1 MADAQN
7 LHTPIP
13 TNDMNVTLQNHPGL
27 GQQPGLASDVATSAN
42 QDATATTVLHAANV
56 SSFQQSVQDNA
67 ANTNSQGVWQS
78 LFGGAAKVVTSG
90 LAWLNKPLQ
99 QIQQDYKFIH
109 SVWVRH
115 GALEGLMAAAGVA
128 GGATLGAF
136 TAGPEGI
143 GLGADVAAEVERGVG
158 SLFGRTYRDS
168 LSDATNP
175 NYQVSFGRD
184 LSNAVAHVPGLGD
197 LKNTNTGVGKVLSGL
212 GDAAF
217 DFNLDPLVAGGNLRT
232 GIVQGKLLKT
242 EEGRLVTTA
251 AGPFRGLMNGI
262 TDFLGKNSLRVFSPD
277 QLDSLYQAGKN
288 NNVVNV
294 IAGNAG
300 AKYVRGLEDIADTL
314 NDAKKTTFAQA
325 DIAQKYPGLQGMVQY
340 LKPAG
345 EGAKVTAED
354 VHKVFMQATYDQEFM
369 KNFSVNGAAMVPN
382 RTVIRA
388 ALSNV
393 ADKMRQ
399 WDSNDE
405 LYLLGNQANFFVPR
419 RANKLTLETN
429 ADTGMQQVVNTGVQQ
444 NIMPVALRPWSG
456 DTWKSAIAG
465 KVRTFSGYL
474 PYNIDT
480 KTLDLSNTQ
489 FDPND
494 PASAISVYRI
504 ARFSMSDQ
512 LAKQMTTQFINGN
525 IADKK
530 DIYTG
535 LLNEMYKAAGLPD
548 DPALAQRIMDKSAEL
563 VHGPIDKVNYG
574 TGFISD
580 NRASV
585 AEFDG
590 KSTPQGRF
598 LDQRGMFTMP
608 NFYAVKSAMR
618 EMGTYGKLYG
628 KVDDFGRRYIDKA
641 FKPLA
646 LLTGGF
652 GIRIAASELIPA
664 IFRFGSLDVAKAKIA
679 GAAAKMNYKLADK
692 EDLAILE
699 NAIHAVSEGTD
710 FKTYMRNLKNAYD
723 VDELPTIM
731 PKASDAYKLYNEEG
745 PQAALASLAEGQ
757 KGIVRKTVSKG
768 LTKLASEQDLD
779 LAARIAIATR
789 GHMATGATFTGYGI
803 PAEQQEWMRQ
813 MVEILGEDS
822 KRRFA
827 TPTGDFSSFT
837 NADPQFALHYF
848 TELSKS
854 ATTVSRRQIV
864 SDALAELKSG
874 ASPDEAWGIA
884 RLKDEARIRKV
895 EYNPENP
902 SVFGKP
908 TTQDP
913 YADERK
919 VMAGYVNEDPTKFA
933 ADRVDIM
940 RNLFTGRTGEEAGTG
955 LATNKVNQKFMEK
968 IAAGKKP
975 TLEEIKKLDPEL
987 LPKSVAGQRYNI
999 FPGPNLT
1006 QRITNHGFE
1015 YMIDPI
1021 INNLSRQPLF
1031 FNHVKNEMRSLQ
1043 YAVDTGRISEEEATR
1058 LAMTRASFAMVP
1070 QIHNTALRTQ
1080 FSVLANNFLPF
1091 YFAQEQAMRR
1101 AGSLILSN
1109 PDAFRR
1115 YQLVQQGMNNPGFV
1129 ETDANGNRIVTVPYI
1144 GELGSMVLNAA
1155 SSMGL
1160 PVVGGLPVNITGNLQ
1175 SLKTVLPELNVPGV
1189 SPFVSIAANSLGSI
1203 DPNMEREI
1211 KKLTGGGG
1219 FSTSLFDQLMPNSL
1233 ARTVYHAVNANE
1245 TETTFYNAMMASMAS
1260 AMYHG
1265 QVPPPD
1271 ASPLEQQAFLDRI
1284 KNNAKSIM
1292 IMKAIVG
1299 AVSPLSP
1306 AVTQEDLGL
1315 RNEFYKILDSK
1326 SPVTGKPMTYPEALD
1341 VFLKE
1346 HGTGAISYTISKT
1359 EGAVQGA
1366 TMPYTDQA
1374 IQWIQNNSA
1383 LLNGK
1388 NAVGAAFLVPQ
1399 TTSGSGDAQAIH
1411 DEIIKMHLRENKTP
1425 QQFLT
1430 SYYVAAGNNYIAAQ
1444 RIAHDNAMTALKAAG
1459 QSQTQERANWN
1470 AYVTAYGKMN
1480 PLWWDDYS
1488 STARTHVAQVAANDM
1503 QQLFAG
1509 KSLQQITK
1517 EYGQQAGLVA
1527 QLYSDWNN
1535 HNNALA
1541 QLRLNG
1547 SNTGGITAEKENWQT
1562 YVKSIA
1568 QQVPQLNTVVNTV
1581 FARLG

>member
-1 MADAQN
+1 MAGTPN
-7 LHTPIP
+7 VNNGTPELHTPIP

-27 GQQPGLASDVATSAN
+27 IQQPGLASDVSSSAN
-42 QDATATTVLHAANV
+42 QDASATSLLHATNV

-78 LFGGAAKVVTSG
+78 LFGGAAKVVTTG
-90 LAWLNKPLQ
+90 LSWLNKPLQ

-143 GLGADVAAEVERGVG
+143 AAGADLAAELERGVSG
-158 SLFGRTYRDS
+158 FFGKTYSDS

-175 NYQVSFGRD
+175 NYKVSFGRD
-184 LSNAVAHVPGLGD
+184 LANAASVVPGLGD
-197 LKNTNTGVGKVLSGL
+197 LKNTNTGVGKVISGL

-217 DFNLDPLVAGGNLRT
+217 DFNLDPLIAAGNLRT
-232 GIVQGKLLKT
+232 GVVQGKLLTT
-242 EEGRLVTTA
+242 EEGRLITTA
-251 AGPFRGLMNGI
+251 KGPFRSIMNGL
-262 TDFLGKNSLRVFSPD
+262 TDFLGRNSLRVFSPD
-277 QLDSLYQAGKN
+277 QLDTLYQAGKSN
-288 NNVVNV
+288 S
-294 IAGNAG
+294 IANMAVGNAG
-300 AKYVRGLEDIADTL
+300 ARYVRSLEDIASTL

-325 DIAQKYPGLQGMVQY
+325 DIAQKYPGLQGIVQY
-340 LKPAG
+340 LKPGTEA
-345 EGAKVTAED
+345 APVTAED
-354 VHKVFMQATYDQEFM
+354 VHKVFLQATYDQEFM

-382 RTVIRA
+382 RTVVRA
-388 ALSNV
+388 ALSSA
-393 ADKMRQ
+393 ADKLRQ
-399 WDSNDE
+399 WDANDA
-405 LYLLGNQANFFVPR
+405 LYLRGNQANFFLPR
-419 RANKLTLETN
+419 RSDKLVVEPDP
-429 ADTGMQQVVNTGVQQ
+429 ATGVPTVVNTGEQQ
-444 NIMPVALRPWSG
+444 TILPVALRPWSG
-456 DTWKSAIAG
+456 DAWKSAIAG

-474 PYNIDT
+474 PYTIDS
-480 KTLDLSNTQ
+480 KTLELSNTK

-494 PASAISVYRI
+494 PASAVSVYRI

-535 LLNEMYKAAGLPD
+535 LLSEMYKAAGLPD

-574 TGFISD
+574 TGFVSD

-590 KSTPQGRF
+590 KSSPQGAF

-608 NFYAVKSAMR
+608 DFRAVKGAMR

-628 KVDDFGRRYIDKA
+628 KIDDFGRRYIDKA

-652 GIRIAASELIPA
+652 GLRIAASELIPG
-664 IFRFGSLDVAKAKIA
+664 IMRFGSMDVAKAKIA
-679 GAAAKMNYKLADK
+679 GAAAKMNYKLAAG
-692 EDLAILE
+692 EDEAILE
-699 NAIHAVSEGTD
+699 NALHALSEGTD
-710 FKTYMRNLKNAYD
+710 PAQYLK
-723 VDELPTIM
+723 
-731 PKASDAYKLYNEEG
+731 DA
-745 PQAALASLAEGQ
+745 AAAAEG
-757 KGIVRKTVSKG
+757 KTVKKTIAKG
-768 LTKLASEQDLD
+768 LGKLASEDDLD
-779 LAARIAIATR
+779 LASRIAIATK
-789 GHMATGATFTGYGI
+789 GHMATGATFTGYGV

-813 MVEILGEDS
+813 MVEILGQDS

-827 TPTGDFSSFT
+827 SPTGEYSFFT
-837 NADPQFALHYF
+837 NSDPQFGLHYY

-854 ATTVSRRQIV
+854 ATTASRKQIV
-864 SDALAELKSG
+864 ADALAELKSG
-874 ASPDEAWGIA
+874 ASPDEAWEIA
-884 RLKDEARIRKV
+884 RLKDEARIRQL
-895 EYNPENP
+895 EYNPDNP

-908 TTQDP
+908 TVKDP

-919 VMAGYVNEDPTKFA
+919 VMAGYVNEDPTAFSA
-933 ADRVDIM
+933 RRVDIM
-940 RNLFTGRTGEEAGTG
+940 RNLFTGRTTEDATTG
-955 LATNKVNQKFMEK
+955 LASNKVNQAFMEK
-968 IAAGKKP
+968 VVKGVKP
-975 TLEEIKKLDPEL
+975 QLDEIKNLDPEL
-987 LPKSVAGQRYNI
+987 LPKSVAGQRYDI
-999 FPGPNLT
+999 MPGPNLT

-1043 YAVDTGRISEEEATR
+1043 YAIDTGRISEEEATR

-1080 FSVLANNFLPF
+1080 FSVLANNYLPF

-1115 YQLVQQGMNNPGFV
+1115 YQLIQQGMNNPGFV
-1129 ETDANGNRIVTVPYI
+1129 QTDANGNRIVTVPYV
-1144 GELGSMVLNAA
+1144 GELGAMVLNAA
-1155 SSMGL
+1155 NRMGM

-1175 SLKTVLPELNVPGV
+1175 SLKTVLPELNIPGV
-1189 SPFVSIAANSLGSI
+1189 SPFVSIAANSIGSL
-1203 DPNMEREI
+1203 DPNMEREV

-1219 FSTSLFDQLMPNSL
+1219 FSTSLFDQLMPNSI

-1245 TETTFYNAMMASMAS
+1245 TETTFHNAMMASMAS
-1260 AMYHG
+1260 AMYHN
-1265 QVPPPD
+1265 QVPSDD
-1271 ASPLEQQAFLDRI
+1271 ASPLERQAFLDRI

-1315 RNEFYKILDSK
+1315 RSEFYKILDKK
-1326 SPVTGKPMTYPEALD
+1326 SPVTSKPMTYPEALD
-1341 VFLKE
+1341 IFLAE
-1346 HGTGAISYTISKT
+1346 HGSEAISYTISQT
-1359 EGAVQGA
+1359 EGAIQGA
-1366 TMPYTDQA
+1366 TVPYTDQA
-1374 IQWIQNNSA
+1374 IQWIQEKKD

-1411 DEIIKMHLRENKTP
+1411 DEVIKMHLRANKTP
-1425 QQFLT
+1425 EQFLT
-1430 SYYVAAGNNYIAAQ
+1430 SYYVAAGNNFIAAQ
-1444 RIAHDNAMTALKAAG
+1444 RQAHDAAMTQLKATG
-1459 QSQTQERANWN
+1459 QSQTAERSNWN

-1488 STARTHVAQVAANDM
+1488 STARTHVAQVAANDL

-1509 KSLQQITK
+1509 KSLDQIGK
-1517 EYGQQAGLVA
+1517 QYGQQASLVA
-1527 QLYSDWNN
+1527 QLYSDWNA
-1535 HNNALA
+1535 HNNAVT
-1541 QLRLNG
+1541 QLRISGN
-1547 SNTGGITAEKENWQT
+1547 SSAVTAEKDNWQA
-1562 YVKSIA
+1562 YVKNIA